1 MTPPGRRTSFESM
14 SLPLPA
20 LHVRPGHQGAWIVT
34 EPGVDEPLSEHDD
47 ASAALRAAT
56 EHARERGL
64 DEVVVHD
71 RYHHAHLHHC
81 ATGRR

>member
-1 MTPPGRRTSFESM
+1 M
-14 SLPLPA
+14 SLPLHA
-20 LHVRPGHQGAWIVT
+20 LHVHPGHQGAWIVT
-34 EPGVDEPLSEHDD
+34 EPGVDEPLSEHYD

-71 RYHHAHLHHC
+71 RYHHGHRYHSA
-81 ATGRR
+81 AGRR